1 MLFKVELAADKK
13 QSNKKEI
20 EEDQFKISK
29 IAEYSLIDKQSSNKF
44 KSYWEEVK
52 KNVNFMKQC
61 QVETPE

>member
-20 EEDQFKISK
+20 EEDLFKISK
-29 IAEYSLIDKQSSNKF
+29 IVEYSLIDKPSSNKF